1 MSKQEQA
8 VSSVG
13 PWPKLDSAAAAGP
26 HAAISP
32 RTRTTVLQPE
42 TGSLTPGRMGQDTGR
57 QEAVRLE
64 LAADATAPARLHFKR
79 TYCENEASKTSLVYS
94 TIHHT

>member
-64 LAADATAPARLHFKR
+64 LAAPLRDGCNCSCSPPFQ
-79 TYCENEASKTSLVYS
+79 ENLL
-94 TIHHT
+94 